1 MRQHELSPAPGSH
14 HSRKR
19 VGRGNA
25 SGHGT
30 YSGRGQKGQKSRS
43 GEPSYRPGFEGGQL
57 PLVKRLPEK
66 RGFVNIFRQKYSVVN
81 VGQLE
86 TFDAGAEI
94 APERL
99 VSAGLVHS
107 LKFPIKVLGDG
118 ELTRALTVK
127 AHKFSEAAKK
137 KIAASGGKTE
147 QI

>member
-19 VGRGNA
+19 IGRGNA

-30 YSGRGQKGQKSRS
+30 YSGKGQKGQKSRS
-43 GEPSYRPGFEGGQL
+43 GDPKYKPGFEGGQL

-66 RGFVNIFRQKYSVVN
+66 RGFVNIFRQQYSIVN
-81 VGQLE
+81 VGQLDM
-86 TFDAGAEI
+86 FDAGTEV
-94 APERL
+94 APENL
-99 VSAGLVHS
+99 ASAGLVRS
-107 LKFPIKVLGDG
+107 LKHPVKILANG

-137 KIAASGGKTE
+137 KITASGGKTE

>member
-19 VGRGNA
+19 IGRGNA

-30 YSGRGQKGQKSRS
+30 YSGKGQKGQKSRS
-43 GEPSYRPGFEGGQL
+43 GDPKYKPGFEGGQL

-66 RGFVNIFRQKYSVVN
+66 RGFVNIFRQKYAVVN

-86 TFDAGAEI
+86 VFDAGTEV
-94 APERL
+94 APEKL
-99 VSAGLVHS
+99 ASARLVHS
-107 LKFPIKVLGDG
+107 LKFPIKILADG

-127 AHKFSEAAKK
+127 AHRFSEAAKK

>member
-1 MRQHELSPAPGSH
+1 MRQNELSPAPGSH

-30 YSGRGQKGQKSRS
+30 YSGKGQKGQKSRS
-43 GEPSYRPGFEGGQL
+43 GDPKYRPGFEGGQL

-66 RGFVNIFRQKYSVVN
+66 RGFVNIFRQKYSIVN
-81 VGQLE
+81 IGQLE
-86 TFDAGAEI
+86 TFDAGAEV
-94 APERL
+94 APESL

-107 LKFPIKVLGDG
+107 LKFPIKVLGTG